1 MRLASFTTAAF
12 LSLSVGGAALS
23 NNAGATDQ
31 PDWNPQA
38 AAQYLDHRENWWQFW
53 TEAQL
58 DHRTICV
65 SCHTVLPYAL
75 ARPVLRWRNGEG
87 GPTVSEQRML
97 ASVEQRVS
105 NWSQMQPY
113 YSEAVGVG
121 KAAQS
126 RSTESVLNVL
136 ILASYDAQQGQI
148 RAVTQTAFDNAWA
161 LQEST
166 GGWNWQD
173 FKLAPWETADSGYW
187 GTTLLTL
194 AAYRLPESFA
204 SDARNHTHLEQAQAY
219 LRSAY
224 AAQPLINQLYV
235 LWASSKVPA
244 LLDRSQRQTLLNQL
258 RGLQQPDG
266 GWRNAGLNH
275 TVRKDHSAAPAES
288 DGFVTALVVLGLRS
302 TGTTENERM
311 LQRAE
316 AWLRS
321 HQRAD
326 GSWPAASMNK
336 LREPKGLIAP
346 FMSDAATGYAALA
359 LIDPSGGC
367 CHERREDQR

>member
-1 MRLASFTTAAF
+1 MRLASSTTAAF
-12 LSLSVGGAALS
+12 LSLSVAGALS
-23 NNAGATDQ
+23 NYAGATDL
-31 PDWNPQA
+31 PGWNPQA
-38 AAQYLDHRENWWQFW
+38 AAHYLDHRENWWQFW

-58 DHRTICV
+58 DHRTTCV

-75 ARPVLRWRNGEG
+75 ARPALRRRNGEG
-87 GPTVSEQRML
+87 APTASEQRML

-136 ILASYDAQQGQI
+136 ILAAYDAQQGQV

-161 LQEST
+161 LQGSA

-187 GTTLLTL
+187 GATVLTL
-194 AAYRLPESFA
+194 VAYRLPESFA
-204 SDARNHTHLEQAQAY
+204 SDARNRTHLEQAQAY
-219 LRSAY
+219 LRTAY
-224 AAQPLINQLYV
+224 AVQPLINQLYV

-244 LLDRSQRQTLLNQL
+244 LLDRSQRQALLNQL
-258 RGLQQPDG
+258 RELQQPDG

-275 TVRKDHSAAPAES
+275 TVRKDHSAAPTES

-302 TGTTENERM
+302 TGTAETEPM

-336 LREPKGLIAP
+336 LRDPEGEIAF

-359 LIDPSGGC
+359 LLDPS
-367 CHERREDQR
+367 